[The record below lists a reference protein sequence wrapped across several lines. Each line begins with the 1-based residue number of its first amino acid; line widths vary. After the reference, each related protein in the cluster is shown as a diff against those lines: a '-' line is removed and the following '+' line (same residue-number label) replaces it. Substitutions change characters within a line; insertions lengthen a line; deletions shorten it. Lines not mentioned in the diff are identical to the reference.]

1 MFKKKYKIVTVKN
14 DKGQLERRIKALRD
28 GQFFAKGDLGAIIDK
43 DSSLSQEDD
52 SWADKTSMVVNT
64 YVSGNL
70 HIVGSKLS
78 NCRMGGFYGV
88 ISHSEVNGMVS
99 GSTDFHTNICLSES
113 KILVA
118 EKCALLYSASL
129 KMEHST
135 IRCMNVYISGKVDI
149 NRSNIGDTEAQIIDL
164 HNLRINN
171 SEFKDSEL
179 HKATMVDGCF
189 LFSSRILGP
198 AQLSNCHITNS
209 IIDYHYAPRGMGLN
223 AENASNP
230 PSPYS
235 VDGANLTGS
244 YAVCH
249 ADDDIHMLGG
259 ITISDMAKFDL
270 GDVIMVTNDDAIV
283 ARVPGRQWYIELV
296 SNNYFDKKT
305 KSIPGITDDSLIGF
319 LNSTKTNDSR
329 LAKSLIELC
338 ITACRKPEDCAIKW
352 KLIWLYAT
360 FGIRTRIKK
369 LFSL

>member
-28 GQFFAKGDLGAIIDK
+28 GRFFNKGDLGAIIDE
-43 DSSLSQEDD
+43 DSNLSQEDD
-52 SWADKTSMVVNT
+52 SWADKTSMLVNT
-64 YVSGNL
+64 SVSGDL
-70 HIVGSKLS
+70 HIVGSKLT
-78 NCRMGGFYGV
+78 NCQMGGFYGD
-88 ISHSEVNGMVS
+88 ISHSEANGIVS
-99 GSTDFHTNICLSES
+99 GSTDFHTNIGLHDS

-118 EKCALLYSASL
+118 GKCVLLYSASL
-129 KMEHST
+129 KMEQST
-135 IRCMNVYISGKVDI
+135 IRCMNVRITGRVAI
-149 NRSNIGDTEAQIIDL
+149 NRSKIGDTEAQIIDL

-171 SEFKDSEL
+171 SDFKDSEL
-179 HKATMVDGCF
+179 PKATMVDGCY
-189 LFSSRILGP
+189 LFSSKILGP

-209 IIDYHYAPRGMGLN
+209 IIDYHYLPRGVGLN
-223 AENASNP
+223 AENASNT
-230 PSPYS
+230 PYS

-244 YAVCH
+244 YTVCH

-283 ARVPGRQWYIELV
+283 ARVPRRQWYIELV

-305 KSIPGITDDSLIGF
+305 KSIPGIADDSLIRF
-319 LNSTKTNDSR
+319 CNATKTDDRR

-338 ITACRKPEDCAIKW
+338 ITACRKTEDCAINW

-360 FGIRTRIKK
+360 FGIRTHIKK

>member
-14 DKGQLERRIKALRD
+14 DKGQPERRIKALRD
-28 GQFFAKGDLGAIIDK
+28 GQFFSEGDLGAIIDE
-43 DSSLSQEDD
+43 DSNISQEDD
-52 SWADKTSMVVNT
+52 SWADKTSMLVNT
-64 YVSGNL
+64 FVSGNL
-70 HIVGSKLS
+70 HIVGSKLT
-78 NCRMGGFYGV
+78 NCQMGGFYGD
-88 ISHSEVNGMVS
+88 ISHSEVNGIVS
-99 GSTDFHTNICLSES
+99 GSTDFHTSICLRDS

-135 IRCMNVYISGKVDI
+135 IRCMNVQISGKVVI
-149 NRSNIGDTEAQIIDL
+149 NRSKIGDTDAQIIDL

-198 AQLSNCHITNS
+198 AQLSNCYITNS
-209 IIDYHYAPRGMGLN
+209 IIDYHFLPRVVGLN
-223 AENASNP
+223 AEKASNP
-230 PSPYS
+230 PYS
-235 VDGANLTGS
+235 VDGASLTGS

-259 ITISDMAKFDL
+259 ITISDMTKFDL

-319 LNSTKTNDSR
+319 LNSTKTDDSR

-338 ITACRKPEDCAIKW
+338 ITACRKTEDCAIKW

>member
-28 GQFFAKGDLGAIIDK
+28 GHFFSKGDIGAIIDE

-52 SWADKTSMVVNT
+52 SWADKTSMLVNT
-64 YVSGNL
+64 YVFGDL
-70 HIVGSKLS
+70 HIVGSKLT
-78 NCRMGGFYGV
+78 NCRMGGFYGN
-88 ISHSEVNGMVS
+88 ISYSEVNGIVT
-99 GSTDFHTNICLSES
+99 GSTDFHTNIGLRDS

-118 EKCALLYSASL
+118 EKCELLHSASL
-129 KMEHST
+129 KMVQST
-135 IRCMNVYISGKVDI
+135 IRCMNVSITGSVAI
-149 NRSNIGDTEAQIIDL
+149 NRSTIGDTEAKIFDL

-171 SEFKDSEL
+171 SDFKDSEL
-179 HKATMVDGCF
+179 PKATMVDGCY
-189 LFSSRILGP
+189 LFSSKIRGP
-198 AQLSNCHITNS
+198 ARLSNCSITNS
-209 IIDYHYAPRGMGLN
+209 IIDYHYFPRCVGLD
-223 AENASNP
+223 AENASNT
-230 PSPYS
+230 SYS
-235 VDGANLTGS
+235 VDGANLAGS
-244 YAVCH
+244 YTVCH

-296 SNNYFDKKT
+296 SNNYFDRKT

-319 LNSTKTNDSR
+319 LNSTKTDDSR

-338 ITACRKPEDCAIKW
+338 ITACRKPEDYTIKW

>member
-14 DKGQLERRIKALRD
+14 DKGQLERRIMALRD
-28 GQFFAKGDLGAIIDK
+28 GQFFSKGDLGAIIDK

-99 GSTDFHTNICLSES
+99 GSTDFHTNICLSDS

-149 NRSNIGDTEAQIIDL
+149 NRSKIGDTEAQIIDL

-259 ITISDMAKFDL
+259 ITISDMTKFDL